1 MKDASAGQMSS
12 LLAGKHALVTG
23 GSRGIGSAITRTLLS
38 HGARV
43 TVLGRNEKTLVDMAR
58 GLTQD
63 CELDSVV
70 ADVGESDAVH
80 RAFENARERFGRIDI
95 LVNNA
100 GHASSAPFLK
110 TDAELWRRMLTV
122 NLEGAFHCTQSAVP

>member
-1 MKDASAGQMSS
+1 MKDASAGRMSS
-12 LLAGKHALVTG
+12 LLAGKAALVTG
-23 GSRGIGSAITRTLLS
+23 GSRGIGYAITRTLLS

-43 TVLGRNEKTLVDMAR
+43 TVLGGNEKTLVDMAR

-63 CELDSVV
+63 CELDSVG
-70 ADVGESDAVH
+70 ADACEADAANRV
-80 RAFENARERFGRIDI
+80 FENARGRFGRTDI

-100 GHASSAPFLK
+100 GHASFAPFLK

-122 NLEGAFHCTQSAVP
+122 NL

>member
-1 MKDASAGQMSS
+1 GYGAWGAAGGPGMKDASAGQMSS

-23 GSRGIGSAITRTLLS
+23 GSRGIGSAIARTLLS

-43 TVLGRNEKTLVDMAR
+43 TVLGRNEKTLVDMAQ

-63 CELDSVV
+63 CELNSVV
-70 ADVGESDAVH
+70 ADVCEPDAVR

-100 GHASSAPFLK
+100 GNASWAPFLK
-110 TDAELWRRMLTV
+110 QE
-122 NLEGAFHCTQSAVP
+122 P